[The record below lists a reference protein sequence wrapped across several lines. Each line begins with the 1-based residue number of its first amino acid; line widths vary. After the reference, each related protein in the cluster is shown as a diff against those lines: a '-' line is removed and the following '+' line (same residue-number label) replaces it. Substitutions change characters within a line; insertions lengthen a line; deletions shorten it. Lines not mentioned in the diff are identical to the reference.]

1 MRRVELM
8 EEAARNKKIDDLVKE
23 VRKQIICL
31 TSAVLTSKVK
41 LQVEIN
47 MSQGAI
53 GDTYLTDQTRRK
65 I

>member
-1 MRRVELM
+1 MAET
-8 EEAARNKKIDDLVKE
+8 ARNKKIDDLVKE
-23 VRKQIICL
+23 VRKKIICL

>member
-1 MRRVELM
+1 M
-8 EEAARNKKIDDLVKE
+8 EEAARNKKIDDLIKE

-31 TSAVLTSKVK
+31 TSAVLTAKVK

-53 GDTYLTDQTRRK
+53 LDTYLTDQTRRK